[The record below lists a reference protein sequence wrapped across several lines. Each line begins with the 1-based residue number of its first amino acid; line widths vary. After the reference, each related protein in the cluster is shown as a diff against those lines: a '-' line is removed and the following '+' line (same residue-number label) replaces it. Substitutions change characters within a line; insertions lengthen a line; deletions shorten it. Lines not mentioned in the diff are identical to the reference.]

1 MRAFLGEEAV
11 AIPMD
16 RRRFLGGV
24 VAVSVAG
31 FNPLTRSWVSVAE
44 ARHSPLSQVPRLDGE
59 LVTDPSALAA
69 VSTDAG
75 YHVHRTPIAILR
87 PGSVEDIS
95 KMIKFCGRN
104 DIPVAARGQGHTTFG
119 QALVKGGLVI
129 EMSSLNTIHSIEADR
144 ADVDAG
150 VKWNDLTVQA
160 VAQGLTPPVLTGY
173 LGLSIGGTLSV
184 GGISSRNGRGAQV
197 DNVLSLQVVTGRGD
211 VVWCSP
217 RQRPDLFE
225 ATLAGLG
232 QCGIIVRA
240 VVALEPARTQV
251 RNFLL
256 HYTNNATFFADLRM
270 LLRRGELDDVF
281 AMWFPD
287 GQGGWIYQ
295 MSAMKY
301 YDSSQPPNDAH
312 LIRGVHDIVQ
322 DRQVFDTTYLEHV
335 LRVDFAIDF
344 FDSIGMWKGVQHPW
358 FDVFLPDRTVEQYV
372 GSVIPT
378 LTYEDVGSTGFLLLF
393 PQKRSQFRR
402 PLLRVPHDEW
412 IYLFDILTAAEAPG
426 DNPDFMRRMLK
437 RNRKLFE
444 KARLL
449 GGTRYSI
456 GTLEFSKADWVLQY
470 GAVYLPFL
478 LAKRVF
484 DPHGIL
490 TPGPGIF

>member
-1 MRAFLGEEAV
+1 
-11 AIPMD
+11 MD
-16 RRRFLGGV
+16 RRKFLGGV

-31 FNPLTRSWVSVAE
+31 FNPLTRSWVSRAE
-44 ARHSPLSQVPRLDGE
+44 AKHLPLAQVPPLDGE
-59 LVTDPSALAA
+59 LVTDPSSLAA
-69 VSTDAG
+69 VSKDAG
-75 YHVHRTPIAILR
+75 YHLERKPIAVLR

-95 KMIKFCGRN
+95 KMIKFCGRY
-104 DIPVAARGQGHTTFG
+104 DIPVGARGQGHTTFG

-129 EMSSLNTIHSIEADR
+129 EMSHLNTIHSIQADR

-150 VKWNDLTVQA
+150 VLWKDLTLQA
-160 VAQGLTPPVLTGY
+160 IAQGLTPPVLTGY
-173 LGLSIGGTLSV
+173 IALSIGGTLSV

-197 DNVLSLQVVTGRGD
+197 DNVYALQVVTGRGD

-217 RQRPDLFE
+217 QQRRDLFD

-240 VVALEPARTQV
+240 VVALEPARAQV

-287 GQGGWIYQ
+287 GQGGWLYQ

-301 YDSSQPPNDAH
+301 YDPSQPPNDAH
-312 LIRGVHDIVQ
+312 LMRGVRDFAQ

-335 LRVDFAIDF
+335 LRTDVIIDF
-344 FDSIGMWKGVQHPW
+344 IDSIGMWKDVQHPW

-372 GSVIPT
+372 GSVLPT

-393 PQKRSQFRR
+393 PQKRSKFKR
-402 PLLRVPHDEW
+402 PLLRVPDDEW

-426 DNPDFMRRMLK
+426 QNPSFSRRMLA
-437 RNRKLFE
+437 RNRKLYK

-456 GTLEFSKADWVLQY
+456 GTLDFSKPDWILQY
-470 GAVYLPFL
+470 GPAYLPFL
-478 LAKRVF
+478 AAKRLY